1 MHLRGFSTDA
11 LSDLV
16 PGFPEIDGDNP
27 ELQVARFLFQNG
39 FQSINELD
47 TLGWRPLHYAAMN
60 GEPSL
65 LQALLEQRA
74 TLDSK
79 TKKQNPYT
87 GIPQFMTAL
96 SISLFFKNH
105 IATQFLLEKGA
116 NRTSGLIPPADFAS
130 MANNPEGLRMLRSTF
145 NPGELPDRNGIFAF
159 SAFEVACSFGS
170 MEAMEELL
178 LRETEISNGLHFAM
192 VFCGGTAKLVNR
204 LIQLRADVNHQWRE
218 PFWTFH
224 GIYNHIQAL
233 QYRMGKRTTSTMMA
247 YHIYGS
253 TPLMNAVLS
262 GQYEGAATLIAA
274 GARLDLCNDR
284 RRSVADF
291 AEELSVPEFLS
302 QALQGNPKA
311 CHRIAE
317 LADDDVFEI

>member
-1 MHLRGFSTDA
+1 MNELPTISIENPLFGVGWALR
-11 LSDLV
+11 
-16 PGFPEIDGDNP
+16 
-27 ELQVARFLFQNG
+27 NG

-145 NPGELPDRNGIFAF
+145 NPGELPDRYLG
-159 SAFEVACSFGS
+159 
-170 MEAMEELL
+170 
-178 LRETEISNGLHFAM
+178 
-192 VFCGGTAKLVNR
+192 
-204 LIQLRADVNHQWRE
+204 
-218 PFWTFH
+218 
-224 GIYNHIQAL
+224 
-233 QYRMGKRTTSTMMA
+233 
-247 YHIYGS
+247 
-253 TPLMNAVLS
+253 
-262 GQYEGAATLIAA
+262 
-274 GARLDLCNDR
+274 
-284 RRSVADF
+284 
-291 AEELSVPEFLS
+291 
-302 QALQGNPKA
+302 
-311 CHRIAE
+311 
-317 LADDDVFEI
+317 

>member
-1 MHLRGFSTDA
+1 
-11 LSDLV
+11 
-16 PGFPEIDGDNP
+16 
-27 ELQVARFLFQNG
+27 
-39 FQSINELD
+39 
-47 TLGWRPLHYAAMN
+47 
-60 GEPSL
+60 
-65 LQALLEQRA
+65 
-74 TLDSK
+74 
-79 TKKQNPYT
+79 
-87 GIPQFMTAL
+87 
-96 SISLFFKNH
+96 
-105 IATQFLLEKGA
+105 
-116 NRTSGLIPPADFAS
+116 
-130 MANNPEGLRMLRSTF
+130 
-145 NPGELPDRNGIFAF
+145 
-159 SAFEVACSFGS
+159 
-170 MEAMEELL
+170 
-178 LRETEISNGLHFAM
+178 
-192 VFCGGTAKLVNR
+192 
-204 LIQLRADVNHQWRE
+204 VNHQWRE

-291 AEELSVPEFLS
+291 AEELSVLEFLS